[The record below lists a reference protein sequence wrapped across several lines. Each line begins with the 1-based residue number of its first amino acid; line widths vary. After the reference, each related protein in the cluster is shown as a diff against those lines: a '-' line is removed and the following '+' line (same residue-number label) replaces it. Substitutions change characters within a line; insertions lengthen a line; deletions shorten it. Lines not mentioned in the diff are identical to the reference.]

1 VYYKNKTEAVM
12 IKKTLALLAC
22 LSCSSSV
29 IAFEEI
35 SEEELSGT
43 SAQDGITVFV
53 GLPANGWRANEMSL
67 TDKNGIDASLATGY
81 ANAGTIAAKNIGFN
95 TCTSAVG
102 CVASSTPSIRIDV
115 DAVGD
120 YNGAVA
126 GVGGMLNI
134 GFSLMGTASK
144 VRLYID
150 GLWLRNGAAGAT
162 ETKFLDFQQDYIDIT
177 PIGSLSL
184 FSVQLGNES
193 SGGHLLHFTN
203 GNFGTIDFGV
213 VALLDKQDNN
223 NSLRF
228 GLKLDNVDL
237 TGSGFDFNANGLVY
251 TASNFGGGVMN
262 VTLSNIAMGNAS
274 APSIGSIGV
283 EGLSVSNL
291 AVTIAG
297 KL

>member
-1 VYYKNKTEAVM
+1 M

-22 LSCSSSV
+22 LSFSSSV
-29 IAFEEI
+29 VALEEI
-35 SEEELSGT
+35 TEDELSVT
-43 SAQDGITVFV
+43 SAQDGVTMFI
-53 GLPANGWRANEMSL
+53 GLPTTGWRANEISL

-102 CVASSTPSIRIDV
+102 CVASLTPSIRLDI

-120 YNGAVA
+120 YNGAAVGA
-126 GVGGMLNI
+126 GGMLAI
-134 GFSLMGTASK
+134 DVSLIGTASK
-144 VRLYID
+144 IRLSI
-150 GLWLRNGAAGAT
+150 GSLWLRNGVSGAT
-162 ETKFLDFQQDYIDIT
+162 ETKILDFQQGFIDIT
-177 PIGSLSL
+177 PSSSSL
-184 FSVQLGNES
+184 FSIRLGKES
-193 SGGHLLHFTN
+193 LGHLLHFTN
-203 GNFGTIDFGV
+203 GNLGTIDFGTI
-213 VALLDKQDNN
+213 ALLDKQDNN
-223 NSLRF
+223 NNLRF

-237 TGSGFDFNANGLVY
+237 TGSGFDVNTDGLIY

-262 VTLSNIAMGNAS
+262 VTLSNIAMGNAG
-274 APSIGSIGV
+274 APSMGSIGV